1 MKSLP
6 FLLACLLPLGAAAQS
21 HTVAGR
27 VVSAGDNAPLAG
39 CSVVV
44 KHTSR
49 GTVTDPDGRYEIVAA
64 PGDTLRFSFVGFR
77 TAEEPVGRRTR
88 IDVVL
93 EAAAE
98 AVFEECVVEVVRH
111 AGRRRTGRGALPSSR
126 GVGGPCRS
134 CSPAGRSTRTTRRT
148 ASAPPCRNRFRPS
161 RSKPTAP
168 PMPSAA
174 ASSPRDA
181 IPSPDAVRIEELLN
195 YFSYDYPAPEGEDP
209 LSLVVDAGPCPWE
222 PSHRL
227 VASGC
232 VPARFRPRRFR
243 LRISSTS

>member
-49 GTVTDPDGRYEIVAA
+49 GTVTGPDGRYEIGAA

-98 AVFEECVVEVVRH
+98 AVFEECVVEGSGMEDAAIVATHLLLGAANAGVDSCWVNFFDPDKLAKALGLPENEEIVMLLDLGH
-111 AGRRRTGRGALPSSR
+111 AAEGAGPLPNHSSR
-126 GVGGPCRS
+126 
-134 CSPAGRSTRTTRRT
+134 
-148 ASAPPCRNRFRPS
+148 
-161 RSKPTAP
+161 K
-168 PMPSAA
+168 
-174 ASSPRDA
+174 
-181 IPSPDAVRIEELLN
+181 
-195 YFSYDYPAPEGEDP
+195 P
-209 LSLVVDAGPCPWE
+209 LSETVTFL
-222 PSHRL
+222 
-227 VASGC
+227 
-232 VPARFRPRRFR
+232 
-243 LRISSTS
+243 

>member
-49 GTVTDPDGRYEIVAA
+49 GTVTGPDGRYEIGAA

-98 AVFEECVVEVVRH
+98 AVFE
-111 AGRRRTGRGALPSSR
+111 
-126 GVGGPCRS
+126 
-134 CSPAGRSTRTTRRT
+134 
-148 ASAPPCRNRFRPS
+148 
-161 RSKPTAP
+161 
-168 PMPSAA
+168 
-174 ASSPRDA
+174 
-181 IPSPDAVRIEELLN
+181 
-195 YFSYDYPAPEGEDP
+195 
-209 LSLVVDAGPCPWE
+209 
-222 PSHRL
+222 
-227 VASGC
+227 
-232 VPARFRPRRFR
+232 
-243 LRISSTS
+243 

>member
-49 GTVTDPDGRYEIVAA
+49 GTVTGPDGRYEIGAV

-98 AVFEECVVEVVRH
+98 VVFEECVVEVSGMQDA
-111 AGRRRTGRGALPSSR
+111 AGPVAGLSRRRAGSAALPF
-126 GVGGPCRS
+126 VQP
-134 CSPAGRSTRTTRRT
+134 GREEY
-148 ASAPPCRNRFRPS
+148 AHYEENRFR
-161 RSKPTAP
+161 
-168 PMPSAA
+168 SALQ
-174 ASSPRDA
+174 
-181 IPSPDAVRIEELLN
+181 E
-195 YFSYDYPAPEGEDP
+195 P
-209 LSLVVDAGPCPWE
+209 LSTFSLEADGASYAVC
-222 PSHRL
+222 RRKL
-227 VASGC
+227 ASG
-232 VPARFRPRRFR
+232 AG
-243 LRISSTS
+243 

>member
-49 GTVTDPDGRYEIVAA
+49 GTVTDPDGRYEIGAA

-98 AVFEECVVEVVRH
+98 AVFEECVVEVSGMQDA
-111 AGRRRTGRGALPSSR
+111 AGPVAGLSRRRAGSAALPF
-126 GVGGPCRS
+126 VQP
-134 CSPAGRSTRTTRRT
+134 GREEY
-148 ASAPPCRNRFRPS
+148 AHYEENRFR
-161 RSKPTAP
+161 
-168 PMPSAA
+168 SALQEPLSTFSLEA
-174 ASSPRDA
+174 DGASYAVCRRKLASGRHPE
-181 IPSPDAVRIEELLN
+181 PDAVRIEELLN

-209 LSLVVDAGPCPWE
+209 RSLVVDAGPCPWE

-227 VASGC
+227 VRIGLRAREI
-232 VPARFRPRRFR
+232 PAA
-243 LRISSTS
+243 